1 VNAAIVMMLV
11 VSGGFALLAVLG
23 AAWWFASG
31 QWRTARLGAA
41 IPLDDDDGPATPR
54 PAAG

>member
-1 VNAAIVMMLV
+1 MNAAIVMMLV